1 MLGWGAGGTA
11 RVSWGDHSLGA
22 CHLPGWGKGDAPTST
37 PWALDGSQC
46 PEASCGQAGSVAH
59 GEGPQNLLHGGLRIR
74 NGAWLYSWKWNFTSD
89 DETNQPLC
97 FIYSLGVS
105 ENV

>member
-1 MLGWGAGGTA
+1 MTTVLEHAICLGGG
-11 RVSWGDHSLGA
+11 
-22 CHLPGWGKGDAPTST
+22 GDAPTST

-74 NGAWLYSWKWNFTSD
+74 NGAGFTAGNGISYQMMKP
-89 DETNQPLC
+89 TNLFAL
-97 FIYSLGVS
+97 FIL
-105 ENV
+105 